1 MLALITKAND
11 DYWYELKEINTIK
24 ELFDIYHTVIVE
36 RNEYKNWKDYEFL
49 DFWDG
54 IKKEDIPL
62 IKKAECHITIYNG
75 YVE

>member
-36 RNEYKNWKDYEFL
+36 GNEYKNWKNYEFF

>member
-1 MLALITKAND
+1 MLAIITKAND

-24 ELFDIYHTVIVE
+24 ELFDIYRTVIVK

>member
-1 MLALITKAND
+1 MLAIITKAND

-24 ELFDIYHTVIVE
+24 ELFDIYHSVIVE
-36 RNEYKNWKDYEFL
+36 RNEYKNWKDYELL

-54 IKKEDIPL
+54 IKKEDISL

>member
-24 ELFDIYHTVIVE
+24 ELFDIYHTVIVK

>member
-24 ELFDIYHTVIVE
+24 ELFDIYHSVIVE
-36 RNEYKNWKDYEFL
+36 GNEYKDWKDYEFL

>member
-36 RNEYKNWKDYEFL
+36 GNEYKNWKDYEFL

>member
-24 ELFDIYHTVIVE
+24 ELFDIYHSVIVK